1 MRGSSTGMCQP
12 PSMSPLL
19 SLARAN
25 AHLHALVTLVVLR
38 LIFPFT
44 DALPETDSPS
54 LFKLK
59 ASLANTGSLAD
70 WNASVPPCLGELAM
84 WTGLRCLNGSVTVL
98 QLEGFNLGG
107 TIDVDAIAGLTFLH
121 AFSFMNNNLSG
132 PIPDFRQLSG
142 IRGIFLSNNHFSGTI
157 PADYF
162 SGMGWLRKV
171 WLSGNN
177 FSGQIPTSLA
187 SSPRL
192 RQVRLDQNN
201 FSGEIPD
208 FRQPRL
214 LIVDVAD
221 NRLEGEIPA
230 SLKNMSSRFFEGN
243 KALCGPPLQ
252 TECPPNPAKQT
263 TVSPISA
270 GATFLLVMGVLFA
283 VIGAALVLVLRGWCA
298 SRLCSKKVSSTDQ
311 AVSSR
316 DGAAPSQDG
325 GSSTKNAGGAKRGR
339 SRESDCHGLI
349 FVRSDRKPFD
359 LQDLLGASAEVLGSG
374 NFGSSYKAVLLDG
387 CATVVKRYKEMNN
400 MGREEYQEHMRALGR
415 LRHPNVLP
423 LLAYYYRREEKLL
436 VYDCVENG
444 SLAYFLHGKHT
455 STFTALNWPTR
466 LKIIKGMARGLAYL
480 HTELHDIIL
489 PHGHLKS
496 SNVLLDEDHEP
507 QLTDYGLAPVMN
519 TRHAAQL
526 MMSYKAPECASKGR
540 PTSKSDVWSFG
551 VLVLEILT
559 GKIPS
564 SYLRQGT
571 GTDLPGW
578 VRSTLR
584 EEQGRVFDEEMGST
598 EGAER
603 EMMKLLQIGLACCEE
618 ELEYRWEM
626 TEALRKIECVMEKGT
641 VGTSHGR

>member
-1 MRGSSTGMCQP
+1 MRGSSTRMCKP

-25 AHLHALVTLVVLR
+25 AHLHAIVIVVVVWLAASSSM
-38 LIFPFT
+38 PST
-44 DALPETDSPS
+44 DALPESDSPS
-54 LFKLK
+54 LLKLK

-70 WNASVPPCLGELAM
+70 WDASVPPCKGNSAM
-84 WTGLRCLNGSVTVL
+84 WTGLRCVNGSVTVL
-98 QLEGFNLGG
+98 QLEGFSLGG
-107 TIDVDAIAGLTFLH
+107 TIDVDALAGIPSLY

-132 PIPDFRQLSG
+132 PIPDFRQLSA
-142 IRGIFLSNNHFSGTI
+142 IRGIFLANNHFSGTI

-162 SGMGWLRKV
+162 AGMEWLRKV

-192 RQVRLDQNN
+192 RQVRLDHNN

-214 LIVDVAD
+214 LMVDVSNND
-221 NRLEGEIPA
+221 LEGEIPA
-230 SLKNMSSRFFEGN
+230 GLKNMSAHFFEGN

-252 TECPPNPAKQT
+252 TECPLQPAKQT
-263 TVSPISA
+263 TVSSVSA
-270 GATFLLVMGVLFA
+270 SATFA
-283 VIGAALVLVLRGWCA
+283 IVIAALVAAIGAGIVLRGWCT
-298 SRLCSKKVSSTDQ
+298 SRLCSKKVSSSEH
-311 AVSSR
+311 AVSSMG
-316 DGAAPSQDG
+316 GAAPAPEG
-325 GSSTKNAGGAKRGR
+325 AGGAKKNR
-339 SRESDCHGLI
+339 SRESDSHGLI

-400 MGREEYQEHMRALGR
+400 LGREEFQEHMRALGR

-455 STFTALNWPTR
+455 STFTALSWPTR
-466 LKIIKGMARGLAYL
+466 LKIIKGVARGLAYL
-480 HTELHDIIL
+480 YTELPNIIL

-496 SNVLLDEDHEP
+496 SNVLLDDDYEP
-507 QLTDYGLAPVMN
+507 LLTDYGLAPVIN

-526 MMSYKAPECASKGR
+526 MLSYKAPECASKGHA
-540 PTSKSDVWSFG
+540 TNKSDVWSFG

-578 VRSTLR
+578 VRSMLR
-584 EEQGRVFDEEMGST
+584 EEQGGVFDEEMGST
-598 EGAER
+598 EGAEG

-618 ELEYRWEM
+618 ELEYRLEIR
-626 TEALRKIECVMEKGT
+626 EALRKIENVKEKEDGII
-641 VGTSHGR
+641 GTSYGR